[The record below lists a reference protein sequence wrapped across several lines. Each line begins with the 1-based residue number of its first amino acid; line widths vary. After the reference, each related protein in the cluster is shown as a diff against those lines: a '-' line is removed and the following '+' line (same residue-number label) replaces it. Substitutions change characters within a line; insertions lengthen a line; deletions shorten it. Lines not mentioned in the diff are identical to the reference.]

1 MPTRSCE
8 GTPPGTEIGMGEELA
23 GPAMDVETAACS
35 AARATFT
42 ALTTAAK
49 KAGSGATEAETEEPA
64 TGVDTGGA
72 RRRRINVRRFRIQR
86 RVTKEAGRHA
96 IVGLAWSSHYRRRKA
111 LQNDGKQTAKQ

>member
-1 MPTRSCE
+1 
-8 GTPPGTEIGMGEELA
+8 MGEELA
-23 GPAMDVETAACS
+23 GPAMDVETAASS

-49 KAGSGATEAETEEPA
+49 KAGSGATEAEMEEPA
-64 TGVDTGGA
+64 MYRSRHGRQYWNYRVNRGA
-72 RRRRINVRRFRIQR
+72 RRRRMNVRRFRIQR

-111 LQNDGKQTAKQ
+111 LQNDGKQTAKTIMT